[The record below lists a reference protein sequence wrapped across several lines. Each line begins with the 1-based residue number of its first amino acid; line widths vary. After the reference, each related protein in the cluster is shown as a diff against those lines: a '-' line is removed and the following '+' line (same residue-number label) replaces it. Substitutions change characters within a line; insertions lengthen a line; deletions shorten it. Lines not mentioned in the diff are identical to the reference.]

1 MSKVIMHRFKATI
14 PVNTRNPWAESKRIT
29 LHSRLNRDNVAVHR
43 FFSMS
48 SGVCSRAPPQRKSTP
63 EVFIPGL
70 ERITYA
76 DRMHYMPG
84 LAKPTFPQWRRDW
97 HDPHHYSGPK
107 YEEMPLN
114 KETPCY
120 IFNQRTNM
128 LEGVKQALWLTKTK
142 LIKGLPP
149 HVLSLAE
156 DTTNHIENQDERV
169 QNAIKHARFWD
180 TTESRPGRERFCPKL
195 LQNLLHLCRTE
206 QVNHPALGKRI
217 LAENYSLAAFWE
229 RGEDLFQ
236 VRGKNGILL
245 NSISPLPAVAGKE
258 EVVSTA
264 DHVLETF
271 HPISPTIDLQV
282 AHTYRTKSH
291 TGFEDGYRYPHA
303 HTLFVMETGV
313 KQRLEAEQLRAKLI
327 VFAFGN
333 ALARAQAFYGPQ
345 PQVLEQPVVVQGV
358 ATNGRTFQFAVFQLN
373 TTELGP
379 DTGVKNMVW
388 LEEDQPLY
396 DYAKVRPLI
405 KKKVVQVPAGL
416 AGYQPETFK
425 KFLALY
431 LNGAV

>member
-1 MSKVIMHRFKATI
+1 MPTECTMCRGWQSQRSHNGGVTGTTLIITVGPSMKRCHCIKKHLVI
-14 PVNTRNPWAESKRIT
+14 
-29 LHSRLNRDNVAVHR
+29 
-43 FFSMS
+43 
-48 SGVCSRAPPQRKSTP
+48 
-63 EVFIPGL
+63 
-70 ERITYA
+70 Y
-76 DRMHYMPG
+76 
-84 LAKPTFPQWRRDW
+84 
-97 HDPHHYSGPK
+97 
-107 YEEMPLN
+107 
-114 KETPCY
+114 
-120 IFNQRTNM
+120 
-128 LEGVKQALWLTKTK
+128 LTKGQICSK
-142 LIKGLPP
+142 
-149 HVLSLAE
+149 
-156 DTTNHIENQDERV
+156 DTTNQIENQDERV

-229 RGEDLFQ
+229 RE
-236 VRGKNGILL
+236 
-245 NSISPLPAVAGKE
+245 VA
-258 EVVSTA
+258 STV

-313 KQRLEAEQLRAKLI
+313 KPRLEAEQLRAKMI

-431 LNGAV
+431 LHGAV